1 MKRLIV
7 CALLALVFLAPVRAQ
22 RPARRPMSTE
32 QRVEM
37 QVRRLDARL
46 NLDDEQE
53 KAIAELYTEFFK
65 QNHPASERKKQVEML
80 NKKIEALLTDAQKS
94 EFAKMRQERQERP
107 KRGGRRQPQPAN

>member
-1 MKRLIV
+1 
-7 CALLALVFLAPVRAQ
+7 
-22 RPARRPMSTE
+22 MSTE

-65 QNHPASERKKQVEML
+65 QNYPASERKKQVETL

-94 EFAKMRQERQERP
+94 EFAKMQQEQSECPR
-107 KRGGRRQPQPAN
+107 RGGRRQPQPAN